1 MNVLQDCQIVRPL
14 ALGLLNIFCAKWFKY
29 LLFTFFQK
37 VKLLSF
43 EEQFEEKVQQV
54 DFKYQQKINDLITQN
69 IELR

>member
-1 MNVLQDCQIVRPL
+1 MNFK
-14 ALGLLNIFCAKWFKY
+14 NIINDGTMYSWEVSHVSIDD
-29 LLFTFFQK
+29 LFVYFQK

-43 EEQFEEKVQQV
+43 EEQFDEKVQQV

>member
-1 MNVLQDCQIVRPL
+1 MNFKNIINDGTMYSLEVSHVLVDDFFV
-14 ALGLLNIFCAKWFKY
+14 Y
-29 LLFTFFQK
+29 FQK

-43 EEQFEEKVQQV
+43 EEQFDEKVQQV

>member
-1 MNVLQDCQIVRPL
+1 MNFKHIINDGTMYSWEVSHVLVDDFLV
-14 ALGLLNIFCAKWFKY
+14 Y
-29 LLFTFFQK
+29 FQK

-43 EEQFEEKVQQV
+43 EEQFDEKVQQV

>member
-1 MNVLQDCQIVRPL
+1 MSCKTTGIRLVEH
-14 ALGLLNIFCAKWFKY
+14 FCAKWFKY

>member
-1 MNVLQDCQIVRPL
+1 MSCKTVIPKDPL
-14 ALGLLNIFCAKWFKY
+14 HYTCLNIFVQTVISMFAVY
-29 LLFTFFQK
+29 IFQK

>member
-1 MNVLQDCQIVRPL
+1 MNFKNIINDGTMYSWEVSRLIVDDFL
-14 ALGLLNIFCAKWFKY
+14 VY
-29 LLFTFFQK
+29 FQK

-43 EEQFEEKVQQV
+43 EEQFDEKVQQV

>member
-1 MNVLQDCQIVRPL
+1 MSCKTTGIRLVER
-14 ALGLLNIFCAKWFKY
+14 FCAKWFKY